1 MAWLNIHQKEL
12 NKLKKK
18 AGEQLK
24 TFPIK
29 TVVCDG
35 VTIGFRMKHC
45 CIFRPWEA
53 PHDLS
58 VGSGQEC
65 HFTGSCIENY
75 CMIHHEKSRLILSR
89 LAQGHD
95 VPRDEFQTMQS
106 WIHTN
111 RKELLP
117 YICVQEVRFCPALFC
132 TLLQTVTKSWTKQC
146 QNHGPNSV
154 EIMDISAKMRSHI
167 LFCAGW

>member
-35 VTIGFRMKHC
+35 VTIGFRMQHC

-58 VGSGQEC
+58 VASGKERL
-65 HFTGSCIENY
+65 FTGSCLEKY
-75 CMIHHEKSRLILSR
+75 CMIYDEKSRLILSS
-89 LAQGHD
+89 LAQGQA
-95 VPRDEFQTMQS
+95 VSSGEFQTMQN

-111 RKELLP
+111 RRELLP

-132 TLLQTVTKSWTKQC
+132 TLLQTVTKSWTTQGRNHGHIC
-146 QNHGPNSV
+146 QN
-154 EIMDISAKMRSHI
+154 EISHPILCRLVMDQ
-167 LFCAGW
+167 